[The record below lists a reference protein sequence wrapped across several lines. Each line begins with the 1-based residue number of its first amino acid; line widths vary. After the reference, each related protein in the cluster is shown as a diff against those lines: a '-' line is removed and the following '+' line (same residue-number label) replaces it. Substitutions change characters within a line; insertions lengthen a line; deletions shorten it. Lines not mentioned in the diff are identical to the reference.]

1 MNINVGNSSI
11 YNGYK
16 KKADI
21 LNSDAAASE
30 AKTPKTVKS
39 PHTKKGDLIVKGNH
53 IGQARRSFLE
63 CIKEG
68 RKKELDPA
76 DIARKI
82 AKGRRV
88 SKEELKFL
96 KENDP
101 SSFRKAFAASR
112 LRKRLEETLKSAQSD
127 TAKARAIAIAT
138 SQAMTM
144 GKMDAKTANGDE
156 GAITGAELY
165 GEAIRTAIKNEGSK
179 ALEQDYDKLL
189 ELEMP
194 KAEQNAELQPA
205 NCLLST
211 YRILTF

>member
-1 MNINVGNSSI
+1 MNINVGNSGI

-30 AKTPKTVKS
+30 TKTPKNVKS

-82 AKGRRV
+82 AKGKMV

-112 LRKRLEETLKSAQSD
+112 LRKRLEEALKSAQSD
-127 TAKARAIAIAT
+127 TAKA
-138 SQAMTM
+138 
-144 GKMDAKTANGDE
+144 ANGDE